1 MESTVISYPIKAKAH
16 ELAIIKLKSQN
27 LLESSPTDLAN
38 EYLKIYNEVFTR
50 LQLEED
56 NATKLKKAT
65 KNNHNKKK

>member
-1 MESTVISYPIKAKAH
+1 MESTVISYPTKAKAH

-50 LQLEED
+50 LQLEDD
-56 NATKLKKAT
+56 NTTKLKKTT